1 MMQKRNLRGAKQM
14 THEPIHTVHL
24 TPHITWQGTQAE
36 LEAMQKEGW
45 PLGGADLDRIAE
57 LERNIL
63 AAERRLKIL
72 AAERRLKILAA
83 ERRLKRLARWL
94 DLSDEELNN
103 LPIGSIVDDHRKMQ
117 ADVNAVLA
125 ALKGET
131 DD

>member
-1 MMQKRNLRGAKQM
+1 M

-45 PLGGADLDRIAE
+45 PLGSASDVYAAE
-57 LERNIL
+57 LERN
-63 AAERRLKIL
+63 
-72 AAERRLKILAA
+72 ILAA

-94 DLSDEELNN
+94 DLSDDELNN
-103 LPIGSIVDDHRKMQ
+103 LPIGSIVEDHRKMQ
-117 ADVNAVLA
+117 ADVNAAIA
-125 ALKGET
+125 ALKGEI

>member
-1 MMQKRNLRGAKQM
+1 M

-36 LEAMQKEGW
+36 LEAMQAEGW
-45 PLGGADLDRIAE
+45 PLISASDVYAAE
-57 LERNIL
+57 LERN
-63 AAERRLKIL
+63 
-72 AAERRLKILAA
+72 ILAA

-94 DLSDEELNN
+94 DLSDDELNN
-103 LPIGSIVDDHRKMQ
+103 LPIGLIIDDHKKMQ

>member
-1 MMQKRNLRGAKQM
+1 M

-36 LEAMQKEGW
+36 LEAMQAEGW
-45 PLGGADLDRIAE
+45 PLISASDVYAAE

-63 AAERRLKIL
+63 AAERH
-72 AAERRLKILAA
+72 
-83 ERRLKRLARWL
+83 LKRLAIWL
-94 DLSDEELNN
+94 DLSDDELNN
-103 LPIGSIVDDHRKMQ
+103 LPIGLIIDDHKKMQ

>member
-45 PLGGADLDRIAE
+45 PLGSASDVYAAELDR
-57 LERNIL
+57 N
-63 AAERRLKIL
+63 
-72 AAERRLKILAA
+72 ILAA

-94 DLSDEELNN
+94 DLSDDELNN
-103 LPIGSIVDDHRKMQ
+103 LPIGSIIDDHKKMQ

-125 ALKGET
+125 ALKGEI
-131 DD
+131 DE